1 MAGKC
6 IHVVIWLPS
15 DFYSAVVSTL
25 VEMFQLVN
33 DVSGSQVL
41 SCEFV
46 SRAPP
51 AISTAG
57 ISFPAKTQPSRK
69 MDVLILIA
77 MPGVDIPELLRSLD
91 QESEYSKPLIAL
103 ARQQDAIIAA
113 HCGACYL
120 LADTGL
126 LDGKRATI
134 SWWLKSHVSSRF
146 PQVQWD
152 SSHMLVRDD
161 RLYTCGGGF
170 SGLELAKAL
179 LVDLGFSKEERIV
192 RKLLVL
198 PPSRKFQSPYEFP
211 LEELPKETNPLETKL
226 RGLAENKIREID
238 LGFLAA
244 GLGMSARTLS
254 RRFVSELKTTPGKW
268 IQERRLELARSLLEG
283 TKLSVSEICY
293 RVGYQ
298 DVASFS
304 RTFSKTTGMAP
315 ASFGSRYDHR
325 SPEANIAA
333 QATVRSHKNLTHEP
347 HR

>member
-1 MAGKC
+1 MTAKS
-6 IHVVIWLPS
+6 IHVVIWLPF
-15 DFYSAVVSTL
+15 DFYAAVVSTL

-41 SCEFV
+41 SYEFV
-46 SRAPP
+46 SRASP
-51 AISTAG
+51 ATSATG
-57 ISFPAKTQPSRK
+57 ISFPTNPMSSRK

-77 MPGVDIPELLRSLD
+77 MPGAEIPELLRSLD
-91 QESEYSKPLIAL
+91 EESEYSKPLIAL
-103 ARQQDAIIAA
+103 ARQQEALIAA

-134 SWWLKSHVSSRF
+134 SWWLKSHVSGRF
-146 PQVQWD
+146 PHVQWD
-152 SSHMLVRDD
+152 SSRMLVRDG

-211 LEELPKETNPLETKL
+211 LEDLPKETNPLENKL
-226 RGLAENKIREID
+226 RDLSENKIREID
-238 LGFLAA
+238 LSFLAA
-244 GLGMSARTLS
+244 GLGLSARTLS
-254 RRFVSELKTTPGKW
+254 RRMASELKTTPGKW
-268 IQERRLELARSLLEG
+268 IQEKRFELARSLLEG
-283 TKLSVSEICY
+283 TKLSISEICY

-315 ASFGSRYDHR
+315 GEFRKQIR
-325 SPEANIAA
+325 P
-333 QATVRSHKNLTHEP
+333 
-347 HR
+347 